1 MTILMK
7 DKLVLDFC
15 IYNFLIKLYSSPL
28 IGWCNINVRSTYLLI
43 KFIQAVYFG
52 HWYSIKSIFTPTI
65 LVIVCKKKFNVT
77 GEIQ

>member
-7 DKLVLDFC
+7 DKMALGIC

-28 IGWCNINVRSTYLLI
+28 IGWCNRTVRFTYLVIKLI
-43 KFIQAVYFG
+43 RAVYFI

-65 LVIVCKKKFNVT
+65 LIIVCKKKFNVA

>member
-43 KFIQAVYFG
+43 KFIQAVYFR
-52 HWYSIKSIFTPTI
+52 H
-65 LVIVCKKKFNVT
+65 
-77 GEIQ
+77 